1 MPGMRTGPGWGT
13 QGDEKSGDVEPGGV
27 PREAVGGEARTCCR
41 ARLRARTQAV
51 TADPAAAHLTS
62 PGDRRCGGGEYGAR
76 QGPGALDQVGPVSRP
91 PRALQHTWLLP
102 KPLPAPPCSLARSSN
117 PQNRLPYPSDPRRSA
132 GGSPRESPW
141 KSARWGRA
149 GRPGKER
156 RPAAPSLQQQLLPRG
171 GGGWRAPPRPEHP
184 LLRFPKFEPNL
195 ITTTPRRSVLG
206 SGGERGG
213 RAERDER
220 GMAVAGT
227 QAGRGRGL
235 GVWHRAPAPPAFR
248 ARRPLAVP
256 APTHPRTPGSRVAR

>member
-1 MPGMRTGPGWGT
+1 MNFKGRRWAPSPIRGPHGEQQSHLGRWLQGMKKERGFVPMPGMRTGPGWGT

-27 PREAVGGEARTCCR
+27 SREAVGGEARTCCR
-41 ARLRARTQAV
+41 ARVRARTQAV

-171 GGGWRAPPRPEHP
+171 RGGWRAPPRP
-184 LLRFPKFEPNL
+184 
-195 ITTTPRRSVLG
+195 
-206 SGGERGG
+206 
-213 RAERDER
+213 
-220 GMAVAGT
+220 
-227 QAGRGRGL
+227 
-235 GVWHRAPAPPAFR
+235 
-248 ARRPLAVP
+248 
-256 APTHPRTPGSRVAR
+256 